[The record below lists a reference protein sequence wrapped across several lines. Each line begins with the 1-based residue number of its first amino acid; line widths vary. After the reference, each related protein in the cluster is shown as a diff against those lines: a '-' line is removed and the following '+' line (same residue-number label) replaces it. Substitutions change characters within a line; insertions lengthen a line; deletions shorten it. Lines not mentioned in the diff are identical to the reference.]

1 MYLDKKVALCY
12 NIDMKYNEKKTP
24 HYNINLIKELI
35 RQRKYQI
42 RKIALENAMCDFDL
56 KHKDIIS
63 YVLNIEN
70 SYFYK
75 SMTSEYDN
83 KLWQDVYHV
92 PIGKDIAYVK
102 LQIVSDESVVIQF
115 KRK

>member
-1 MYLDKKVALCY
+1 
-12 NIDMKYNEKKTP
+12 MKYNEKRTP
-24 HYNINLIKELI
+24 HYNLNRIKELI
-35 RQRKYQI
+35 RQREYHI

-56 KHKDIIS
+56 KPKDIIF
-63 YVLNIEN
+63 YVLGIEN

-92 PIGKDIAYVK
+92 PIGKDTAYVK

>member
-1 MYLDKKVALCY
+1 
-12 NIDMKYNEKKTP
+12 
-24 HYNINLIKELI
+24 
-35 RQRKYQI
+35 
-42 RKIALENAMCDFDL
+42 MCDL
-56 KHKDIIS
+56 KYRDIIS

-75 SMTSEYDN
+75 SMTFEYDN

-92 PIGKDIAYVK
+92 PIGKEIAYVK
-102 LQIVSDESVVIQF
+102 LQIVLDESVVIQF

>member
-1 MYLDKKVALCY
+1 
-12 NIDMKYNEKKTP
+12 
-24 HYNINLIKELI
+24 
-35 RQRKYQI
+35 
-42 RKIALENAMCDFDL
+42 MCDL
-56 KHKDIIS
+56 KYRDIIS

-75 SMTSEYDN
+75 SMTSEHDN

-92 PIGKDIAYVK
+92 PIGKEIAYVK

>member
-1 MYLDKKVALCY
+1 
-12 NIDMKYNEKKTP
+12 
-24 HYNINLIKELI
+24 
-35 RQRKYQI
+35 
-42 RKIALENAMCDFDL
+42 MCDL
-56 KHKDIIS
+56 RYRDIIS

-83 KLWQDVYHV
+83 KLRQDVYYV
-92 PIGKDIAYVK
+92 PIGKEIAYVQ

>member
-1 MYLDKKVALCY
+1 
-12 NIDMKYNEKKTP
+12 
-24 HYNINLIKELI
+24 
-35 RQRKYQI
+35 
-42 RKIALENAMCDFDL
+42 MCDL
-56 KHKDIIS
+56 KYRDIIS

-75 SMTSEYDN
+75 SMTSD

-92 PIGKDIAYVK
+92 PIGKEIVYVK

>member
-1 MYLDKKVALCY
+1 
-12 NIDMKYNEKKTP
+12 MKYNEKRIP
-24 HYNINLIKELI
+24 HYKLDLIKKLI
-35 RQRKYQI
+35 QQRKYQI
-42 RKIALENAMCDFDL
+42 SKTAIENALCDFGFTYKDL
-56 KHKDIIS
+56 ITQ
-63 YVLNIEN
+63 VLRIES

-75 SMTSEYDN
+75 SMTTEHDN

-92 PIGKDIAYVK
+92 PINKSYAYVK